1 MLHSVNPGQVAPT
14 KQSTASGL
22 PGASNRPGYVERRD
36 LQHAM
41 LWDQEEVRITFADNS
56 SPEEAALSKLFDK
69 ARAPD
74 TPPPEHCS
82 LETSSAS
89 CQWLLELA
97 AHAEPSAILSFPEP
111 AEAAQRLN
119 FSPVHDF
126 DSSSS
131 PETPQLNRKTYT
143 LADLDYEFFGLE
155 TVMQVP
161 SYEKLLRTTSYQ
173 MLEARL
179 SGVTEMPL
187 GESRQFDVSLQ
198 KVVDSADQCLT
209 ESPAQKPQESASRR
223 QMFRTKA
230 ATVAQVRAHAQARKL
245 RMLDAHVESRSGCW
259 FGAGDVRD
267 VLQNVWERFVSKKNA
282 TLMLDVMR
290 RRIKT
295 R

>member
-14 KQSTASGL
+14 NQSTASGF
-22 PGASNRPGYVERRD
+22 PGVSNLPGYVERRD
-36 LQHAM
+36 LQHAL
-41 LWDQEEVRITFADNS
+41 LWDREEVRITFADDS

-69 ARAPD
+69 AREQD

-82 LETSSAS
+82 LETASAS

-97 AHAEPSAILSFPEP
+97 AHSAPSTILSSP
-111 AEAAQRLN
+111 APAAAAQRLN

-126 DSSSS
+126 DFSSS
-131 PETPQLNRKTYT
+131 PETPQRNRKTYT

-179 SGVTEMPL
+179 SGVNEMPL

-198 KVVDSADQCLT
+198 KVVDSADLCLT
-209 ESPAQKPQESASRR
+209 ESPAQTTQASASR
-223 QMFRTKA
+223 QQVFRTKA

-245 RMLDAHVESRSGCW
+245 RMLDARVESRASWW
-259 FGAGDVRD
+259 FGAGDARD
-267 VLQNVWERFVSKKNA
+267 ILQNVWDRFVSRKNA
-282 TLMLDVMR
+282 SLMLHVMR